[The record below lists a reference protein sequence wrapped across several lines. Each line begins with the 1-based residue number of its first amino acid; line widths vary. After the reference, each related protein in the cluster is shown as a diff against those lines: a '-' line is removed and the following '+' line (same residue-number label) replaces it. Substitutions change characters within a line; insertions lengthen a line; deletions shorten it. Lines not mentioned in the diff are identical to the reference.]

1 MGMIEDEALWLEA
14 LQARNNVA
22 HAYNQA
28 VALDII
34 QATKEKY
41 YDMFCRLKRQM
52 EENWL

>member
-22 HAYNQA
+22 YAYNQA